1 MRKLKKGIT
10 ENIEIKIRDKEKN
23 RKNDM
28 VFNYIS
34 KEKTVKMIRYLKL
47 VNYFNINI
55 FP

>member
-10 ENIEIKIRDKEKN
+10 ENIEIKIRDKEKK
-23 RKNDM
+23 KNDM

-34 KEKTVKMIRYLKL
+34 KEKTVKMLRYLKL
-47 VNYFNINI
+47 INYFNINI